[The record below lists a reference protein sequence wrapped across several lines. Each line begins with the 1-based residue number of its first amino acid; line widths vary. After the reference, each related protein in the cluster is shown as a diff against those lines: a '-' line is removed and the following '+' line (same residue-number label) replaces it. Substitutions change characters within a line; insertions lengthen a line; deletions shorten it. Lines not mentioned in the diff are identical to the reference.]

1 MVESGPHRGDF
12 ESFAGTVRRTTPG
25 VSVGS
30 SVRIERHG
38 TDGWHLPVT
47 TYEEDG
53 ATVLNQWDIWADDWA
68 AVLEWLA
75 EWNVEIPLEWQ

>member
-1 MVESGPHRGDF
+1 
-12 ESFAGTVRRTTPG
+12 
-25 VSVGS
+25 
-30 SVRIERHG
+30 VRIERHG

-53 ATVLNQWDIWADDWA
+53 ATVRNQWDIWADDWA